1 MKRKR
6 VLQLVGS
13 FCLGAV
19 VTLLLSLVFPAKNP
33 AQTIVSPA
41 NYGETA
47 SINQVYEALK
57 TYHYFYEGDSQS
69 LIDGAISG
77 MIDALGD
84 PHSTYFTMTDYEN
97 FVEHLEET
105 YSGIGCE
112 VTTVNGYTMI
122 VSPFPDSPADEAG
135 ILANDLVVEVDG
147 ENVVGQN
154 LQEVTSKIKGPV
166 GSTVILGIQR
176 NDNPEL
182 ISIEVTR
189 QAIDQ
194 ETVKSELIPAGEDLI
209 GYLQIST
216 FGENTANEFKQA
228 IEALEEQGMT
238 SLIVDLRNNSGGY
251 LTSVVEMVDYILP
264 PDQVITTIESRDG
277 SGTTYKT
284 TSEGKDYPVVTLIN
298 EGSASASEIFA
309 AAMKEAGKYDVIGTT
324 SYGKGT
330 VQVSMP
336 LDDHSSLKITTQ
348 VWKTP
353 DGNWINEE
361 GVTPTIEVEAPEF
374 YYYYQVYLIDGAP
387 LEFDMVDTAIKNAQN
402 ILKELP
408 YKFADSYRKCF
419 GCDKKDKFYKYWS
432 YQMSSLSIYYDDEI
446 LYNDLI
452 CDDIS
457 KESDIKAIYDK
468 SAGNIIL
475 GGEKVKD
482 FLLKSGT
489 RQGCPLSPLLFN
501 IVLEVLAT
509 ATRQEK

>member
-147 ENVVGQN
+147 ENVVGQS

-216 FGENTANEFKQA
+216 FK
-228 IEALEEQGMT
+228 
-238 SLIVDLRNNSGGY
+238 
-251 LTSVVEMVDYILP
+251 
-264 PDQVITTIESRDG
+264 
-277 SGTTYKT
+277 
-284 TSEGKDYPVVTLIN
+284 
-298 EGSASASEIFA
+298 
-309 AAMKEAGKYDVIGTT
+309 
-324 SYGKGT
+324 
-330 VQVSMP
+330 
-336 LDDHSSLKITTQ
+336 
-348 VWKTP
+348 
-353 DGNWINEE
+353 
-361 GVTPTIEVEAPEF
+361 
-374 YYYYQVYLIDGAP
+374 
-387 LEFDMVDTAIKNAQN
+387 
-402 ILKELP
+402 
-408 YKFADSYRKCF
+408 
-419 GCDKKDKFYKYWS
+419 
-432 YQMSSLSIYYDDEI
+432 SI
-446 LYNDLI
+446 
-452 CDDIS
+452 
-457 KESDIKAIYDK
+457 
-468 SAGNIIL
+468 
-475 GGEKVKD
+475 
-482 FLLKSGT
+482 
-489 RQGCPLSPLLFN
+489 
-501 IVLEVLAT
+501 
-509 ATRQEK
+509 

>member
-13 FCLGAV
+13 FFLGAV

-238 SLIVDLRNNSGGY
+238 SLIVNLRNNSGGY

-374 YYYYQVYLIDGAP
+374 YYYYQVYLTDGAP

-402 ILKELP
+402 ILKTLGYNVGRTDGYFDESTVSAVKEFQVDHSIEATGVIDNKTASELTLALRE
-408 YKFADSYRKCF
+408 KIR
-419 GCDKKDKFYKYWS
+419 DK
-432 YQMSSLSIYYDDEI
+432 QYDTQ
-446 LYNDLI
+446 LQ
-452 CDDIS
+452 
-457 KESDIKAIYDK
+457 KAI
-468 SAGNIIL
+468 GML
-475 GGEKVKD
+475 
-482 FLLKSGT
+482 
-489 RQGCPLSPLLFN
+489 Q
-501 IVLEVLAT
+501 
-509 ATRQEK
+509 Q

>member
-6 VLQLVGS
+6 VFQIVGS
-13 FCLGAV
+13 FCLGVV
-19 VTLLLSLVFPAKNP
+19 VTLLLSLVFPAKTP
-33 AQTIVSPA
+33 VQTIVSPA

-57 TYHYFYEGDSQS
+57 TYHYFYDGDSQA
-69 LIDGAISG
+69 LIDGAIAG
-77 MIDALGD
+77 MIDALDD

-112 VTTVNGYTMI
+112 VTNINGYTMI
-122 VSPFPDSPADEAG
+122 VSPFPDSPADLAG

-147 ENVVGQN
+147 VNVVGES
-154 LQEVTSKIKGPV
+154 LQDVTNKIKGPV
-166 GSTVILGIQR
+166 GSTVTLGIQR
-176 NDNPEL
+176 NDNPDL
-182 ISIEVTR
+182 IYIEVTR

-194 ETVKSELIPAGEDLI
+194 ETVKTELIPVGDEVI
-209 GYLQIST
+209 GYLQITT
-216 FGENTANEFKQA
+216 FGENTANEFKEG
-228 IEALEEQGMT
+228 IESLEEQGMT

-264 PDQVITTIESRDG
+264 PDKVITTIEDRDG
-277 SGTTYKT
+277 GGTTYKT
-284 TSEGKDYPVVTLIN
+284 KTEGKDYPVVTLIN

-309 AAMKEAGKYDVIGTT
+309 AAMKEAGGYDVIGTT

-374 YYYYQVYLIDGAP
+374 YYYYQVYLTDGAP
-387 LEFDMVDTAIKNAQN
+387 LEFDMVDPTIANAQK
-402 ILKELP
+402 ILKALDYP
-408 YKFADSYRKCF
+408 VNRTD
-419 GCDKKDKFYKYWS
+419 G
-432 YQMSSLSIYYDDEI
+432 YYDESTVAAVKAFQKNHA
-446 LYNDLI
+446 L
-452 CDDIS
+452 DINGVIDNKTAS
-457 KESDIKAIYDK
+457 QLTLSLREKVRDKQYDTQLQKAI
-468 SAGNIIL
+468 G
-475 GGEKVKD
+475 
-482 FLLKSGT
+482 
-489 RQGCPLSPLLFN
+489 
-501 IVLEVLAT
+501 VL
-509 ATRQEK
+509 QQ